1 MLPADR
7 TGMEENVEVPM
18 GTQEPD
24 EPEIL
29 GDTPDQPSEADQ
41 PTTKRDDE
49 EDVVDNEADQPS
61 TKEVDDGKTNDNRED
76 QQQSPSVSLRYQI

>member
-29 GDTPDQPSEADQ
+29 GDTPDQP
-41 PTTKRDDE
+41 
-49 EDVVDNEADQPS
+49 
-61 TKEVDDGKTNDNRED
+61 
-76 QQQSPSVSLRYQI
+76 